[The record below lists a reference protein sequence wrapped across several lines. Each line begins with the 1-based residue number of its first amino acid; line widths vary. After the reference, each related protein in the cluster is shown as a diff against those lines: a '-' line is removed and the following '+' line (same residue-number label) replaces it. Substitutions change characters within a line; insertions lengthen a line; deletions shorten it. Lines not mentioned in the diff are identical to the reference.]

1 MENFTYHNRTKIIFG
16 RDTETSVGAETS
28 KIASKILLHFGSG
41 SIKQSGLY
49 DRVVKSLREYNVE
62 IVELGGVVPNPR
74 LSLVHEGIKICRRE
88 KISFILAVGGGS
100 VVDSAKAIALGVP
113 EENGDVWEC
122 FLSRKPIQKAI
133 DVATILTLPA
143 TGSESSPNT
152 VITDEKT
159 QLKLGY
165 GSDLLRPVFSILNP
179 ELFFTL
185 PKNQIANGVC
195 DMMCH
200 IFERYFT
207 QTPNVELTDALCEA
221 TLRTIIQNASK
232 LMLNPSDYDA
242 WAEIGFS
249 GTLAHNNLL
258 GVGRIQ
264 DWASHGMEHEISAIY
279 DVAHGAGL
287 ATVVP
292 AWMRYVSDTN
302 LERFAQFAK
311 NVFAVP
317 ASDNNGQPKTEK
329 CLAEDGITALENFW
343 QSLGL
348 PTTMRELGIPDDS
361 RFEEMAKKAV
371 LARSRDGKEMPQGNF
386 KKLYSSDILAIYKIA
401 AAEKFRT

>member
-16 RDTETSVGAETS
+16 KGSEACVGAETA
-28 KIASKILLHFGSG
+28 KIASKILLHFGGG

-49 DRVVKSLREYNVE
+49 DKVVKSLREHGVE

-74 LSLVHEGIKICRRE
+74 LSLVRQGIEICRRE
-88 KISFILAVGGGS
+88 KITLVLAVGGGS

-122 FLSRKPIQKAI
+122 FLSRKPIHTAI
-133 DVATILTLPA
+133 EVATILTLPA

-165 GSDLLRPVFSILNP
+165 GNDLLRPVFSILNP

-221 TLRTIIQNASK
+221 TLRTIIRNAPK
-232 LMLNPSDYDA
+232 LMRNPRDYNA

-258 GVGRIQ
+258 GLGREQ

-292 AWMRYVSDTN
+292 AWMHYVCDAN
-302 LERFAQFAK
+302 LARFAQFAK
-311 NVFAVP
+311 NVFNVP
-317 ASDNNGQPKTEK
+317 ENDDSGQTKTEK
-329 CLAEDGITALENFW
+329 RLAEDGIAALKDFW
-343 QSLGL
+343 RSLGL
-348 PTTMRELGIPDDS
+348 PTTMRELGVPDNS
-361 RFEEMAKKAV
+361 RFEEMAQKAV
-371 LARSRDGKEMPQGNF
+371 LARSRDGKEIPQGNF

-401 AAEKFRT
+401 TGEKFSS

>member
-1 MENFTYHNRTKIIFG
+1 MENFTYHNHTKIIYG
-16 RDTETSVGAETS
+16 RSTQNKVGEEVK
-28 KIASKILLHFGSG
+28 KITDKILLHFGGG
-41 SIKQSGLY
+41 SIKRSGLY
-49 DRVVKSLREYNVE
+49 DTVIASLREHGVE
-62 IVELGGVVPNPR
+62 LVELGGVVPNPR
-74 LSLVHEGIKICRRE
+74 LDLVRKGIEICRRE
-88 KISFILAVGGGS
+88 KITLILAVGGGS
-100 VVDSAKAIALGVP
+100 VVDSAKAIAMGVP
-113 EENGDVWEC
+113 EENGDVWGN
-122 FLSRKPIQKAI
+122 FISRDQIKKAI
-133 DVATILTLPA
+133 AVATILTLPA
-143 TGSESSPNT
+143 TGSEASPNT
-152 VITDEKT
+152 VITDDAT

-207 QTPNVELTDALCEA
+207 RTPYVELTDELCEA
-221 TLRTIIQNASK
+221 TLRTIIANARK
-232 LMLNPSDYDA
+232 LMKNPSDYNA
-242 WAEIGFS
+242 WAEIGFA

-258 GVGRIQ
+258 GLGRVQ

-292 AWMRYVSDTN
+292 AWMRYVHQTDTA
-302 LERFAQFAK
+302 RFARFAEK
-311 NVFAVP
+311 VFGISAP
-317 ASDNNGQPKTEK
+317 DEK
-329 CLAEDGITALENFW
+329 SLAIAGIDALEAFW
-343 QSLGL
+343 RELGL

-371 LARSRDGKEMPQGNF
+371 LSRSRDGSEIPQGNF
-386 KKLYSSDILAIYKIA
+386 RKLYSDDILAIYRLADK
-401 AAEKFRT
+401 

>member
-1 MENFTYHNRTKIIFG
+1 MENFTYVNRTKIIYG
-16 RDTETSVGAETS
+16 RGTESCVGAEVR
-28 KIASKILLHFGSG
+28 KIADKVLLHFGGG
-41 SIKQSGLY
+41 SIKRSGLY
-49 DRVVKSLREYNVE
+49 DTVVASLREHGVE

-74 LSLVHEGIKICRRE
+74 LALVREGIEICRRE
-88 KISFILAVGGGS
+88 KITLILAVGGGS
-100 VVDSAKAIALGVP
+100 VVDSAKAIAMGVP
-113 EENGDVWEC
+113 AENGDVWEN
-122 FLSRKPIQKAI
+122 FISRKPIQKAV

-152 VITDEKT
+152 VITDDAT

-165 GSDLLRPVFSILNP
+165 GSECLRPVFSILNP

-207 QTPNVELTDALCEA
+207 LTPQVELTDALCEA
-221 TLRTIIQNASK
+221 TLRTIIANAYK
-232 LMLNPSDYDA
+232 LAENPQDYDA
-242 WAEIGFS
+242 WAEIGFA

-258 GVGRIQ
+258 GLGRVQ
-264 DWASHGMEHEISAIY
+264 DWASHGMEHEISALY

-292 AWMRYVSDTN
+292 AWMRYVYQTDVARFTRFARNVFGISASNDDGSRRSDEALALAGIDA
-302 LERFAQFAK
+302 LERFWR
-311 NVFAVP
+311 
-317 ASDNNGQPKTEK
+317 T
-329 CLAEDGITALENFW
+329 
-343 QSLGL
+343 LGL

-361 RFEEMAKKAV
+361 RFEDMAKKAV
-371 LARSRDGKEMPQGNF
+371 LARSRDGKEIPQGNF
-386 KKLYSSDILAIYKIA
+386 RKLYSRDILAIYRLADKNV
-401 AAEKFRT
+401 

>member
-1 MENFTYHNRTKIIFG
+1 MENFTYVNRTKIIYG
-16 RDTETSVGAETS
+16 RGTHACVGEEVR
-28 KIASKILLHFGSG
+28 KIADKVLLHFGGG
-41 SIKQSGLY
+41 SIKRSGLY
-49 DRVVKSLREYNVE
+49 DSVVASLREHGAE

-74 LSLVHEGIKICRRE
+74 LALVREGIEICRRE
-88 KISFILAVGGGS
+88 KITLILAVGGGS
-100 VVDSAKAIALGVP
+100 VVDSAKAIAMGVP
-113 EENGDVWEC
+113 EENGDVWEN
-122 FLSRKPIQKAI
+122 FISRKPVKKAI

-152 VITDEKT
+152 VITDEAT

-179 ELFFTL
+179 ELFFSL
-185 PKNQIANGVC
+185 PQNQIANGVC

-207 QTPNVELTDALCEA
+207 LTPHVELTDALCEA
-221 TLRTIIQNASK
+221 TLRTIIDNARRLIENSQ
-232 LMLNPSDYDA
+232 DYDA
-242 WAEIGFS
+242 WAEIGFA

-258 GVGRIQ
+258 GLGRVQ

-292 AWMRYVSDTN
+292 AWMRYVYKTDRA
-302 LERFAQFAK
+302 RFARFAK
-311 NVFAVP
+311 NVFGISPNDADGKP
-317 ASDNNGQPKTEK
+317 LPDET
-329 CLAEDGITALENFW
+329 LALAGINALEAFW
-343 QSLGL
+343 QELGL
-348 PTTMRELGIPDDS
+348 PTRMQTLGIPDDS

-371 LARSRDGKEMPQGNF
+371 LSRSRNGEEIPQGNF
-386 KKLYSSDILAIYKIA
+386 RKLYSRDILAIYRIA
-401 AAEKFRT
+401 AGKLTDE

>member
-1 MENFTYHNRTKIIFG
+1 MENFTYVNRTKIIYG
-16 RDTETSVGAETS
+16 RGTESCVGAEVR
-28 KIASKILLHFGSG
+28 KIADKVLLHFGGG
-41 SIKQSGLY
+41 SIKRSGLY
-49 DRVVKSLREYNVE
+49 DTVVASLREHGVE

-74 LSLVHEGIKICRRE
+74 LALVREGIEICRRE
-88 KISFILAVGGGS
+88 KITLILAAGGGS
-100 VVDSAKAIALGVP
+100 VVDSAKAIAMGVP
-113 EENGDVWEC
+113 AENGDVWEN
-122 FLSRKPIQKAI
+122 FISRKPIQKAV

-152 VITDEKT
+152 VITDDAT

-165 GSDLLRPVFSILNP
+165 GSECLRPVFSILNP

-207 QTPNVELTDALCEA
+207 LTPQVELTDALCEA
-221 TLRTIIQNASK
+221 TLRTIIANAYK
-232 LMLNPSDYDA
+232 LAENPQDYDA
-242 WAEIGFS
+242 WAEIGFA

-258 GVGRIQ
+258 GLGRVQ
-264 DWASHGMEHEISAIY
+264 DWASHGMEHEISALY

-292 AWMRYVSDTN
+292 AWMRYVYQTDVARFARFARNVFGISTSNDDGSRRSDEALALAGIDA
-302 LERFAQFAK
+302 LERFWR
-311 NVFAVP
+311 
-317 ASDNNGQPKTEK
+317 T
-329 CLAEDGITALENFW
+329 
-343 QSLGL
+343 LGL

-361 RFEEMAKKAV
+361 RFEDMAKKAV
-371 LARSRDGKEMPQGNF
+371 LARSRDGKEIPQGNF
-386 KKLYSSDILAIYKIA
+386 RKLYSRDILAIYRLADKNV
-401 AAEKFRT
+401 